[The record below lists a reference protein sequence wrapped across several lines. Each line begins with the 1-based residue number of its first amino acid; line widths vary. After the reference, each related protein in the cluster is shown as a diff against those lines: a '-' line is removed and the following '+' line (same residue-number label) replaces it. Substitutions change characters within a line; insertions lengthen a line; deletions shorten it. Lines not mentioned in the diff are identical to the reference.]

1 MPRCLRDVNL
11 AVLIAYRL
19 MTDGNIDTD
28 SNRRIQGPSIFR
40 ANNESCS
47 NSEIVQVSSP

>member
-1 MPRCLRDVNL
+1 MRRCLRDVNL

-28 SNRRIQGPSIFR
+28 SHRRIHIPR
-40 ANNESCS
+40 
-47 NSEIVQVSSP
+47 